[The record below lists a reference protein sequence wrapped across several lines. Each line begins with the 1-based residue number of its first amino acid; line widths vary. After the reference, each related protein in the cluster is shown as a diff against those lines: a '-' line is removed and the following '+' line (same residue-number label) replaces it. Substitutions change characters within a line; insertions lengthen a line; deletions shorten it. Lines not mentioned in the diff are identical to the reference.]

1 MPPTL
6 GHRLRQSRE
15 ARHLTPED
23 VAFKIKIPPARVRDL
38 EEDSYTAFGSMTYAR
53 SFLKTYASFLGVD
66 AGDVLLHLKS
76 PPLGGTCDYKYLVT
90 DLGPWVSPTGND
102 HQTMVPPRKTV
113 PNARPLALV
122 AMGCFFV
129 LLASV
134 GILVANGSFFKT
146 RQEPAGPAR
155 EPVAEAQPRIQPDP
169 VLTKPSGNAK
179 PSFQAPPPPT
189 EAVQKSDTPPPRAQI
204 VE

>member
-6 GHRLRQSRE
+6 GHRLRHARE
-15 ARHLTPED
+15 ARQLSPED

-53 SFLKTYASFLGVD
+53 SFLKTYASYLGVD
-66 AGDVLLHLKS
+66 ASDVLLHLKS
-76 PPLGGTCDYKYLVT
+76 PPLGGACDYKYLVT
-90 DLGPWVSPTGND
+90 DLGPWVSPAGND

-146 RQEPAGPAR
+146 RPEPAEPAR
-155 EPVAEAQPRIQPDP
+155 EPVAATQPRLQADP
-169 VLTKPSGNAK
+169 LVAKPSSNAK
-179 PSFQAPPPPT
+179 PSFQAPPTQT
-189 EAVQKSDTPPPRAQI
+189 EATPKSDSPPPRAQI